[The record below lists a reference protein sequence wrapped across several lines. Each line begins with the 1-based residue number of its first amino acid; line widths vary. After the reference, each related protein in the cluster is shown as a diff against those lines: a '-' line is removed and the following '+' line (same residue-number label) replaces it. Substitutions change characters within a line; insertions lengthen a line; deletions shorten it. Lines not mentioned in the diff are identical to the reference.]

1 MKKYFRLMRP
11 YQWLKQ
17 ALVFMPVLSLGR
29 SIDTKEISLAFLA
42 AMTFTF
48 AASIVYALNDISD
61 AEKDK
66 LDPFRAKR
74 PLASGAISIVGALIF
89 IFVNCVILFS
99 LICLFSS
106 EMFKSLILIAVYII
120 VNIIYSSCEL
130 KNLKIIG
137 VILVAVGYPIRF
149 AFGCTFLGIQISIWA
164 MVLLTQLALFM
175 LGIKRYQ
182 RAVRTNT
189 DPKVQANNEFWLLA
203 TIVFVAFFA
212 STYSN
217 FISSPVAQGVW
228 GNTAL
233 LFSTIPIMLSVA
245 RVIEIG
251 TNPKRIKESDIT
263 DVLYK
268 DIFLVLLSAIY
279 MLIMLLGSLTSG

>member
-1 MKKYFRLMRP
+1 
-11 YQWLKQ
+11 
-17 ALVFMPVLSLGR
+17 
-29 SIDTKEISLAFLA
+29 
-42 AMTFTF
+42 
-48 AASIVYALNDISD
+48 
-61 AEKDK
+61 
-66 LDPFRAKR
+66 
-74 PLASGAISIVGALIF
+74 
-89 IFVNCVILFS
+89 
-99 LICLFSS
+99 
-106 EMFKSLILIAVYII
+106 
-120 VNIIYSSCEL
+120 
-130 KNLKIIG
+130 
-137 VILVAVGYPIRF
+137 
-149 AFGCTFLGIQISIWA
+149 
-164 MVLLTQLALFM
+164 M